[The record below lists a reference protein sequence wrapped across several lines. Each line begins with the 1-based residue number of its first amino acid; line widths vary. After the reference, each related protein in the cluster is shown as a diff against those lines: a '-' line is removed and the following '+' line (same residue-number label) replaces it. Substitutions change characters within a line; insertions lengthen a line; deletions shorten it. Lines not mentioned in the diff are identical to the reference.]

1 MKVTIVGAGMG
12 GLSVA
17 ALLSR
22 TGQHD
27 ITVLEQASGFHE
39 AGYGIGLYPLGA
51 MVFNAI
57 GRGQQLRDK
66 AVVLNTYKVH
76 GPDGELLQSI
86 DLSEL
91 LSAYG
96 PMLGVTRTDM
106 ISILQSAVPDGMIQ
120 FGSRVKAAHPVVDG
134 DGKCDGNGVSVTL
147 ENGQTID
154 SDIVV
159 AADGMHSAI
168 RRSLFGEV
176 APHETGFNAWMWW
189 APLSLTERDT
199 VSEYWG
205 PSAFVGLYPMRE
217 FINVAVGV
225 PKELSPEPSDSP
237 EEVLRALRAIV
248 AQHAPA
254 VAELPHL
261 WEAVGKPFLWP
272 MLDVRAPSLSALD
285 DRVALLGD
293 AGVGFLPTTGVGA
306 SNAVRSG
313 AALAYELSL
322 SNKESARAGVK
333 RWRKRVEKIVHG
345 NQNDS
350 RQLAKLMM
358 VKHASTSTLINL
370 LMKYMPVTA
379 TTNSI
384 IKSMEEP
391 F

>member
-12 GLSVA
+12 GLAVA

-22 TGQHD
+22 TGQHEV
-27 ITVLEQASGFHE
+27 TVLEQVPGFHE

-51 MVFNAI
+51 MVYNAI

-66 AVVLNTYKVH
+66 AVVLKTYEVH
-76 GPDGELLQSI
+76 GPDGKLLQSI
-86 DLSEL
+86 DLNGL
-91 LSAYG
+91 LAAYG
-96 PMLGVTRTDM
+96 PLLGVTRTDM
-106 ISILQSAVPDGMIQ
+106 ISILHSAVPDGVIQ
-120 FGSRVKAAHPVVDG
+120 FACRAQEVSMAG
-134 DGKCDGNGVSVTL
+134 DQVSVTL
-147 ENGQTID
+147 ENGRTIQ

-168 RRSLFGEV
+168 RKSLFGEV
-176 APHETGFNAWMWW
+176 TPHETGFDAWMWW
-189 APLSLTERDT
+189 APLSLNQPDT
-199 VSEYWG
+199 VSEFWG

-217 FINVAVGV
+217 FINVAVAV
-225 PKELSPEPSDSP
+225 PKEFSPDPKDSP
-237 EEVLRALRAIV
+237 TNVLQALRQAV
-248 AQHAPA
+248 AQHAPK
-254 VAELPHL
+254 VAEMPHL
-261 WEAVGKPFLWP
+261 WEIASGKPFLWP
-272 MLDVRAPSLSALD
+272 MLDVRAPALSALN

-293 AGVGFLPTTGVGA
+293 AGVGFLPTAGVGA
-306 SNAVRSG
+306 SNALRSG

-322 SNKESARAGVK
+322 SDKDSAQAAVR
-333 RWRKRVEKIVHG
+333 RWRKRIEKIVHG

-358 VKHASTSTLINL
+358 VKHASASALINL

>member
-12 GLSVA
+12 GLAVA

-22 TGQHD
+22 TGQHEV
-27 ITVLEQASGFHE
+27 TVLEQAARFHE

-51 MVFNAI
+51 MVYNAI

-66 AVVLNTYKVH
+66 SVVLKSYEVH
-76 GPDGELLQSI
+76 GPDGKLLQSI
-86 DLSEL
+86 DLSGL
-91 LSAYG
+91 LAAYG
-96 PMLGVTRTDM
+96 PLLGVTRTDM
-106 ISILQSAVPDGMIQ
+106 IAILNTAVPDGLVR
-120 FGSRVKAAHPVVDG
+120 FGSRAQSVNLVG
-134 DGKCDGNGVSVTL
+134 DQVSVTL
-147 ENGQTID
+147 DNGETLQ

-168 RRSLFGEV
+168 RKSLFGEV
-176 APHETGFNAWMWW
+176 APYETGFDAWMWW
-189 APLSLTERDT
+189 APLSLNKPDT
-199 VSEYWG
+199 VCEFWG

-217 FINVAVGV
+217 FINVAVAV
-225 PKELSPEPSDSP
+225 PKELSPDPSGSAEDI
-237 EEVLRALRAIV
+237 LQALRHSV
-248 AQHAPA
+248 EQHAPK
-254 VAELPHL
+254 VADTPHL
-261 WEAVGKPFLWP
+261 WEIAAGKPFLWP
-272 MLDVRAPSLSALD
+272 MLDVRAPALTALD

-293 AGVGFLPTTGVGA
+293 AGVGFLPTAGVGA
-306 SNAVRSG
+306 SNALRSG

-322 SNKESARAGVK
+322 SDKDSAQAAVRRWSK
-333 RWRKRVEKIVHG
+333 RIDKIVHG

-358 VKHASTSTLINL
+358 VKHASASALINL

>member
-57 GRGQQLRDK
+57 GRSRALRDK

-76 GPDGELLQSI
+76 GPDGKLLQSI

-96 PMLGVTRTDM
+96 PMLGVRRTDM
-106 ISILQSAVPDGMIQ
+106 ISILQSAVPDGVIQ
-120 FGSRVKAAHPVVDG
+120 FGSRVKAANPV
-134 DGKCDGNGVSVTL
+134 GNGLGAGVSVTL
-147 ENGQTID
+147 ENGQTIE

-189 APLSLTERDT
+189 APLSLTTRDT

-217 FINVAVGV
+217 FINVAVGI
-225 PKELSPEPSDSP
+225 PKELSPDPSDSP
-237 EEVLRALRAIV
+237 EDVLRALRASV

-254 VAELPHL
+254 VAEMPHL
-261 WEAVGKPFLWP
+261 WDAVGKPFLWP
-272 MLDVRAPSLSALD
+272 MLDVRAPALTALD

-293 AGVGFLPTTGVGA
+293 AGVGFLPTAGVGA
-306 SNAVRSG
+306 SNALRSG

-322 SNKESARAGVK
+322 SDKVSAQAGIR
-333 RWRKRVEKIVHG
+333 RWRKRIEKTVHG

-358 VKHASTSTLINL
+358 VKHNSTSALINL
-370 LMKYMPVTA
+370 LMKHMPITA

>member
-1 MKVTIVGAGMG
+1 MKVSIVGAGMG
-12 GLSVA
+12 GLAVA
-17 ALLSR
+17 ALLTR
-22 TGQHD
+22 TGQHEV
-27 ITVLEQASGFHE
+27 IVLEQAPALQD

-51 MVFNAI
+51 MVYNAI

-66 AVVLNTYKVH
+66 AVVLNTYQVH
-76 GPDGELLQSI
+76 GPDGKLLQSI
-86 DLSEL
+86 DLSDL
-91 LSAYG
+91 LSDYG
-96 PMLGVTRTDM
+96 PLLGVTRTDL
-106 ISILQSAVPDGMIQ
+106 ISILQSAVPDGVIR
-120 FGSRVKAAHPVVDG
+120 FDSRAESASLVG
-134 DGKCDGNGVSVTL
+134 DHVSVTL
-147 ENGQTID
+147 ANGQTID
-154 SDIVV
+154 SDILI

-176 APHETGFNAWMWW
+176 VPHETGFDAWMWW
-189 APLSLTERDT
+189 APLSLSQPDT
-199 VSEYWG
+199 VSEFWG
-205 PSAFVGLYPMRE
+205 PSAFVGLYPMRD
-217 FINVAVGV
+217 FINVAVAI
-225 PKELSPEPSDSP
+225 PKDSSPDPKDASDRILQS
-237 EEVLRALRAIV
+237 LRSSV
-248 AQHAPA
+248 AQHAPT
-254 VAELPHL
+254 VAATPHL
-261 WEAVGKPFLWP
+261 WEVAAGKPFLWP

-293 AGVGFLPTTGVGA
+293 AGVGFLPTAGVGA
-306 SNAVRSG
+306 SNALRSG

-333 RWRKRVEKIVHG
+333 RWRKRVEKLVHG

-358 VKHASTSTLINL
+358 VKHASTSTLVNL